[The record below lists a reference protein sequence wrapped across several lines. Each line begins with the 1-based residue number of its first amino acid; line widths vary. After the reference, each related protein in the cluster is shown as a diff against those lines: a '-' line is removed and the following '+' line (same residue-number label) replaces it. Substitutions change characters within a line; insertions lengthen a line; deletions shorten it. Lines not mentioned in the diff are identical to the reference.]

1 MQTLAAWRAH
11 TLPEQLEVSHTLVRM
26 TQPAHCYPRDR
37 QTQIRTKIC
46 VKNIRGSFVHNSL
59 KLAVTQVC
67 IRRETD
73 DQRCSSYHVLLLSS
87 EKEGATDTAAGQ
99 GQWAGA

>member
-11 TLPEQLEVSHTLVRM
+11 TLLEQLEISHTLVRM

-46 VKNIRGSFVHNSL
+46 VKRFALRFVL
-59 KLAVTQVC
+59 RIFV
-67 IRRETD
+67 
-73 DQRCSSYHVLLLSS
+73 
-87 EKEGATDTAAGQ
+87 AALFTI
-99 GQWAGA
+99 A